1 MCGAPVGGAS
11 TAGIDLDTQAVI
23 QGAVVRDGSPVA
35 GAYVR
40 LLDRGG
46 EFAAEVPTSATGQ
59 FRFFAAPGRWTLRT
73 LAPQTVP
80 VDRAVVAQLGAVSEV
95 EVALPA

>member
-35 GAYVR
+35 GA
-40 LLDRGG
+40 
-46 EFAAEVPTSATGQ
+46 
-59 FRFFAAPGRWTLRT
+59 
-73 LAPQTVP
+73 
-80 VDRAVVAQLGAVSEV
+80 
-95 EVALPA
+95 